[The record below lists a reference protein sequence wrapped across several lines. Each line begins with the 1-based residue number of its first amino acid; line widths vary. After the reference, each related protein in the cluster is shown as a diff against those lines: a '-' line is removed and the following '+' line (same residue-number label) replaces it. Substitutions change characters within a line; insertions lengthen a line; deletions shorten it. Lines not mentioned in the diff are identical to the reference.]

1 MRKTVI
7 YSARIPKGLY
17 KSLLPQS
24 LRIRKVCG
32 KCAEFRINYS
42 ATFIRGR
49 NCAKHS
55 KDQGNSSETQVNSV

>member
-7 YSARIPKGLY
+7 YSARNPKGLC
-17 KSLLPQS
+17 KSLLLQD

-42 ATFIRGR
+42 ASFIRGW

-55 KDQGNSSETQVNSV
+55 KDQGNSSETQGNGM

>member
-7 YSARIPKGLY
+7 YSERIPKVLC
-17 KSLLPQS
+17 KLLLPQG

-42 ATFIRGR
+42 ATSIGGW

-55 KDQGNSSETQVNSV
+55 KDQGDSSETQGNSV